1 MPSVP
6 LTFETEA
13 RLLALLAHPIRLQIV
28 ELLRHGEVCVCDMQ
42 AALGQRQAYVSQHLM
57 ALREAGL
64 VACRKD
70 GLRVY
75 YQLSDPRILGVL
87 DQVQAMSQ
95 KQSPRHAGGENDDSR
110 QASQFR
116 RSR

>member
-42 AALGQRQAYVSQHLM
+42 AALGQRQAYISQHLM
-57 ALREAGL
+57 ALREAAI
-64 VACRKD
+64 VTCRKD

-75 YQLSDPRILGVL
+75 YQLSDPRVLRVL
-87 DQVQAMSQ
+87 DQVRAL
-95 KQSPRHAGGENDDSR
+95 SR
-110 QASQFR
+110 AR
-116 RSR
+116 LL

>member
-1 MPSVP
+1 MTSTQVA
-6 LTFETEA
+6 FEMEA

-42 AALGQRQAYVSQHLM
+42 AALSQRQAYVSQHLM

-64 VACRKD
+64 VTCRKD

-75 YQLSDPRILGVL
+75 YQLSDPRILRVL
-87 DQVQAMSQ
+87 DQVHTMSQ
-95 KQSPRHAGGENDDSR
+95 RK
-110 QASQFR
+110 
-116 RSR
+116 

>member
-1 MPSVP
+1 MPSAQ
-6 LTFETEA
+6 LTFEAEA

-57 ALREAGL
+57 ALREAGI
-64 VACRKD
+64 ATCRKD

-75 YQLSDPRILGVL
+75 YQLSDPRILRVL
-87 DQVQAMSQ
+87 DQVRAVSQ
-95 KQSPRHAGGENDDSR
+95 RK
-110 QASQFR
+110 
-116 RSR
+116 

>member
-1 MPSVP
+1 MPPVP
-6 LTFETEA
+6 LTFETET

-42 AALGQRQAYVSQHLM
+42 AALNQRQAYVSQHLM

-64 VACRKD
+64 VTCRKD

-75 YQLSDPRILGVL
+75 YQLSDLRILRVL
-87 DQVQAMSQ
+87 DQV
-95 KQSPRHAGGENDDSR
+95 HT
-110 QASQFR
+110 ASQDEATAARGR
-116 RSR
+116 RD

>member
-28 ELLRHGEVCVCDMQ
+28 ELLRHGETCVCDMQ
-42 AALGQRQAYVSQHLM
+42 AALSQRQAYVSQHLM
-57 ALREAGL
+57 ALREAG
-64 VACRKD
+64 VVTCRKD

-75 YQLSDPRILGVL
+75 YRLSDPRFLRVL
-87 DQVQAMSQ
+87 DQVHAVSQ
-95 KQSPRHAGGENDDSR
+95 EEVTAARG
-110 QASQFR
+110 R
-116 RSR
+116 RDR

>member
-1 MPSVP
+1 MPPVP

-42 AALGQRQAYVSQHLM
+42 AALNQRQAYVSQHLM

-64 VACRKD
+64 VTCRKD

-75 YQLSDPRILGVL
+75 YRLSDPRILRVL
-87 DQVQAMSQ
+87 DQVHTLSQ
-95 KQSPRHAGGENDDSR
+95 EGVTAARG
-110 QASQFR
+110 R
-116 RSR
+116 RD

>member
-1 MPSVP
+1 MSSAQPS
-6 LTFETEA
+6 FDAEA

-42 AALGQRQAYVSQHLM
+42 AALNQRQAYVSQHLM

-64 VACRKD
+64 VTCRKD

-75 YQLSDPRILGVL
+75 YRLSDPRILRVL
-87 DQVQAMSQ
+87 DQVRAMNQ
-95 KQSPRHAGGENDDSR
+95 DEATAARG
-110 QASQFR
+110 R
-116 RSR
+116 RD

>member
-1 MPSVP
+1 MSSAQPS
-6 LTFETEA
+6 FEAEA

-42 AALGQRQAYVSQHLM
+42 AALNQRQAYVSQHLM

-64 VACRKD
+64 VTCRKD

-75 YQLSDPRILGVL
+75 YRLGDPRILRVL
-87 DQVQAMSQ
+87 DQVRAVNQDEATAA
-95 KQSPRHAGGENDDSR
+95 HG
-110 QASQFR
+110 R
-116 RSR
+116 RD

>member
-1 MPSVP
+1 MPSAQ
-6 LTFETEA
+6 LAFEAEA

-42 AALGQRQAYVSQHLM
+42 AALSQRQAYVSQHLM

-64 VACRKD
+64 VTSRKD

-75 YQLSDPRILGVL
+75 YRLGNPRIMRVL
-87 DQVQAMSQ
+87 DQV
-95 KQSPRHAGGENDDSR
+95 HA
-110 QASQFR
+110 ASQEEIAAARGR
-116 RSR
+116 RD